1 MTAPGTTTPG
11 TTAPG
16 TTTSRVT
23 GVDLKDK
30 RLLIVGATG
39 MVATPIVRHLAKESE
54 VFGAARF
61 RDSKARDALEAAGV
75 KTVTLDLSDP
85 DFSAVPRDVD
95 YVINLAVTHAPD
107 FSSALASNAENL
119 GLLME
124 HCKAAR
130 AFLHC
135 SSTGVYQA
143 NGQHPMRESDPLGDN
158 HRALLPT
165 YSISKIAAEVVAR
178 LSARLHGLPTVIAR
192 LNVPYGDCI
201 AWPSI
206 HLECI
211 LAGQPIQV
219 LPGEDS
225 VYSPIHSDD
234 IIRQIPLLLGI
245 AGVPAPTVNWAG
257 PDVVSVQE
265 WCRFMGELTGR
276 EPVFEET
283 RLALPSVAV
292 DVTLMNELIGPSQV
306 HWKEG
311 MRRMVEARTAAGV
324 G

>member
-1 MTAPGTTTPG
+1 MTVGHEAGM
-11 TTAPG
+11 
-16 TTTSRVT
+16 TSDVE
-23 GVDLKDK
+23 LKGK
-30 RLLIVGATG
+30 KILVVGATG
-39 MVATPIVRHLAKESE
+39 MVATPIVRSLAKDND
-54 VFGAARF
+54 VWGAARF
-61 RDSKARDALEAAGV
+61 RDSKARQQLEAEGV
-75 KTVTLDLSDP
+75 NTVTLDLSDP
-85 DFSAVPRDVD
+85 DFEQIPGGLD

-107 FSSALASNAENL
+107 FASALASNAENL
-119 GLLME
+119 GLLMQR
-124 HCKAAR
+124 CRDAK

-135 SSTGVYQA
+135 SSTGVYQP

-158 HRALLPT
+158 HRVLLPT

-211 LAGQPIQV
+211 LADQPIQV
-219 LPGEDS
+219 LPGEES

-234 IIRQIPLLLGI
+234 IIRQIPLLLGA

-265 WCRFMGELTGR
+265 WCRYIGKLVGK

-283 RLALPSVAV
+283 TMALPSVAV
-292 DVTLMNELIGPSQV
+292 DVTMMNELIGPSLV
-306 HWKEG
+306 HWQDG
-311 MRRMVEARTAAGV
+311 MRRMVEKRV
-324 G
+324 GS

>member
-1 MTAPGTTTPG
+1 MGFW
-11 TTAPG
+11 
-16 TTTSRVT
+16 
-23 GVDLKDK
+23 D
-30 RLLIVGATG
+30 
-39 MVATPIVRHLAKESE
+39 AK
-54 VFGAARF
+54 
-61 RDSKARDALEAAGV
+61 
-75 KTVTLDLSDP
+75 
-85 DFSAVPRDVD
+85 
-95 YVINLAVTHAPD
+95 
-107 FSSALASNAENL
+107 
-119 GLLME
+119 
-124 HCKAAR
+124 

-135 SSTGVYQA
+135 SSTGVYQP

-158 HRALLPT
+158 HRVLLPT

-219 LPGEDS
+219 LPGEES

-245 AGVPAPTVNWAG
+245 ADVPAPTVNWAG

-265 WCRFMGELTGR
+265 WCRYIGKLVGK

-283 RLALPSVAV
+283 TMALPSVAV
-292 DVTLMNELIGPSQV
+292 DVSLMNELIGPSLVSWQD
-306 HWKEG
+306 G
-311 MRRMVEARTAAGV
+311 MRRMVDKRV
-324 G
+324 GS